1 MSDKSKS
8 RGLSLDDFAPLAS
21 KQAIVT
27 AASSST
33 VAQTSK
39 KTNQRVLPPS
49 IATPSK
55 FIVLG
60 TLPDTSIESPVG
72 SILKESCKHITVLEP
87 HMENLDPS
95 QIIPQCISPHWG
107 WIPREN
113 TKKNKRF
120 YQLILIDTQS
130 AEITPESDK
139 KDPSIICFSKLKIK
153 RILSEE
159 DWNQNPITEKRF
171 SRVFDPP
178 SYNYFDYQES
188 WYKILYDVNPRH
200 SWYISFA
207 NPQVLPVKI
216 PVWFQ
221 EWFCWVGPTK
231 TLFPPAVVK
240 YYDNFKDLSPEL
252 PAHLKF
258 INFCGK
264 MGVGWIAQHMLEL
277 HQHRPVPF
285 PQHLCLKIKVTWW
298 KRFDIKFLEEKFR
311 NWKNR
316 SIAPPHTPKK
326 LAQPPREKLKLK
338 GKSKAEIRATLLEA
352 LSSLDSDEDEEE
364 INDPFYE
371 NEDDCFG
378 ILPPLG

>member
-21 KQAIVT
+21 KQAIVA

-39 KTNQRVLPPS
+39 KSNQRVLPPS

-55 FIVLG
+55 FTVLG
-60 TLPDTSIESPVG
+60 TLPDTAIESPG
-72 SILKESCKHITVLEP
+72 FILKESCKHIIVLEP

-200 SWYISFA
+200 SWYISFT
-207 NPQVLPVKI
+207 NPQVLPAKI

-231 TLFPPAVVK
+231 TLFPPAVV
-240 YYDNFKDLSPEL
+240 N
-252 PAHLKF
+252 
-258 INFCGK
+258 I
-264 MGVGWIAQHMLEL
+264 MI
-277 HQHRPVPF
+277 
-285 PQHLCLKIKVTWW
+285 
-298 KRFDIKFLEEKFR
+298 
-311 NWKNR
+311 
-316 SIAPPHTPKK
+316 
-326 LAQPPREKLKLK
+326 
-338 GKSKAEIRATLLEA
+338 
-352 LSSLDSDEDEEE
+352 
-364 INDPFYE
+364 
-371 NEDDCFG
+371 
-378 ILPPLG
+378 ILRI